1 MSRPLRATGLAAL
14 CALAVGAAFAACDN
28 PFALPP
34 ATSVPLDTVFT
45 LYSITGTP
53 VNQPSAFNMVGSL
66 TGLPFLVRTDRSS
79 DFDFAL
85 DMPDSL
91 GDTIPLLLPPGALG
105 LGRDGGLQI
114 STTPFDSLNYAP
126 DAGYVVTA
134 GQKLAVGTVV
144 LASSRTQSCNY
155 NIAHPLYAKLK
166 VLAVNTAARSVAF
179 RILLDGN
186 CGYRS
191 LRADSLP
198 PTN

>member
-1 MSRPLRATGLAAL
+1 MSRPLAATGLAAL

-34 ATSVPLDTVFT
+34 AISIPKDTTYT
-45 LYSITGTP
+45 LFSMTGTP
-53 VNQPSAFNMVGSL
+53 VFEPSAYDMVDSQV
-66 TGLPFLVRTDRSS
+66 VRTDRTTY
-79 DFDFAL
+79 FDFVL

-105 LGRDGGLQI
+105 LPRDGGLQI
-114 STTPFDSLNYAP
+114 SKTPFDSLNYAP
-126 DAGYVVTA
+126 DGGYD
-134 GQKLAVGTVV
+134 QAVGQRLALGTVL

-155 NIAHPLYAKLK
+155 NIAHPVYAKLQ
-166 VLAVNTAARSVAF
+166 VLAIDTGARSVTF
-179 RILLDGN
+179 HMVLDDN

-191 LRADSLP
+191 LLADSVP

>member
-1 MSRPLRATGLAAL
+1 MSRPLAATGLAAL

-34 ATSVPLDTVFT
+34 ALSLPKDTTYT
-45 LYSITGTP
+45 LFSMTGTP
-53 VNQPSAFNMVGSL
+53 VFEPSAYDMVDSE
-66 TGLPFLVRTDRSS
+66 LVRTDRTGI
-79 DFDFAL
+79 FDFAL

-114 STTPFDSLNYAP
+114 TQTPFDSITYAP
-126 DAGYVVTA
+126 NSGYQQAV
-134 GQKLAVGTVV
+134 GQKLVVGMVL
-144 LASSRTQSCNY
+144 LASSRTQTCNY
-155 NIAHPLYAKLK
+155 NLAYPVYAKLE
-166 VLAVNTAARSVAF
+166 VLAIDKIARSVTF
-179 RILLDGN
+179 HMLLDDN

-191 LRADSLP
+191 LQADSLP